1 MPVIVTLPSFSA
13 AIALAWKNTVMYFAF
28 EIQIRMKQ
36 LLLPFVLLL
45 TFLFPFPA
53 FSQSEPFSKRVVATG
68 FNSAWEVLYG
78 PNDSLWVTENK
89 AYLVRRVNI
98 ANGMKT
104 TLLNLRTADP
114 SINFNEG
121 TSDWPQGGLMGMAL
135 HPNLYS
141 SDPAVRAAKPWV
153 YIAYV
158 YNKGTCSSPNGCF
171 YTTKIVRYT
180 YNGSSLSSPQIVLDN
195 LPGSSDHNSGRLVIS
210 PQIEI
215 AGGGLN
221 DQYRL
226 YYTIGDMGAGQF
238 TNQNRT
244 QNAQTLDAFEGKVL
258 RINTEIDG
266 DSGADAWVPDNNPF
280 YNGTPVTAR
289 DYVYTMGHRNAQGL
303 VWGQVNGSYQLY
315 STEQMDRTD
324 DEVNLIEPGKNY
336 GWDKV
341 SGYCDGNVNGFRVGT
356 TPSANEGAFCSVS
369 ANNHREPIFTT
380 FTEPA
385 SGMAA
390 LYAQS
395 DNSQWPTIA
404 SSSIDFYRHTKIA
417 GWQNSLFITPL
428 KKNFIY
434 RIRLNATG
442 DGITGDT
449 ISYFR
454 GDGNR
459 IRDMA
464 ISPDGLKFYVARDVG
479 ASSNGGAIMEYTYTG
494 VTLSLQDPPSGPQRP
509 EDRIRIYPNPTP
521 GRVYIHGEAALAKPL
536 KVDICDP
543 GGRVLKQ
550 SQSFRNDFEIDISE
564 LRQGVY
570 ILQLSDGNGRP
581 LQTRKLVYLR

>member
-1 MPVIVTLPSFSA
+1 
-13 AIALAWKNTVMYFAF
+13 MYFAP

-36 LLLPFVLLL
+36 PTLPLVLLL
-45 TFLFPFPA
+45 TFFLPLHA
-53 FSQSEPFSKRVVATG
+53 FSQSEPFFKRVVSTG
-68 FNSAWEVLYG
+68 FNSAWEVVYG

-89 AYLVRRVNI
+89 AYLVRRVSI
-98 ANGMKT
+98 ATGVKT
-104 TLLNLRTADP
+104 TLLNLRSTDA
-114 SINFNEG
+114 SINFDES
-121 TSDWPQGGLMGMAL
+121 TSDWPQGGLMGLVL

-158 YNKGTCSSPNGCF
+158 YSKGTCASPNGCF
-171 YTTKIVRYT
+171 YTTKIVRYN
-180 YNGSSLSSPQIVLDN
+180 YNGNTLSSPLIVLDN

-210 PQIEI
+210 PQIEE

-238 TNQNRT
+238 ANQNRT
-244 QNAQTLDAFEGKVL
+244 QRAQTMDAFEGKVL
-258 RINTEIDG
+258 RINTETDG

-280 YNGTPVTAR
+280 YNGTPISAR

-303 VWGQVNGSYQLY
+303 AWGQVNGNYILY
-315 STEQMDRTD
+315 STEQMDKTD
-324 DEVNLIEPGKNY
+324 DEVNIIEAGKNY

-341 SGYCDGNVNGFRVGT
+341 AGYCEGNVNGYRLGT
-356 TPSANEGAFCSVS
+356 TASANEQAFCSVT
-369 ANNHREPIFTT
+369 ANNHQEPIFTT
-380 FTEPA
+380 FTVPA

-404 SSSIDFYRHTKIA
+404 SSSVDFYKHGKIA
-417 GWQNSLFITPL
+417 GWQNSLLITPL
-428 KKNFIY
+428 KKNMVY
-434 RIRLNATG
+434 RIRLNANG
-442 DGITGDT
+442 DGVTGDT

-459 IRDMA
+459 IRRVT

-479 ASSNGGAIMEYTYTG
+479 ASSNAGTIMEYTYTG
-494 VTLSLQDPPSGPQRP
+494 ITLALQDPRPTPERP

-521 GRVYIHGEAALAKPL
+521 GRVYIHGEAVFAKPL
-536 KVDICDP
+536 RADLCDL

-550 SQSFRNDFEIDISE
+550 TQSFRNDFEVDITSFN
-564 LRQGVY
+564 QGMY
-570 ILQLSDGNGRP
+570 ILQLYDGNGRP
-581 LQTRKLVYLR
+581 LRTQKLVYFR